1 MATEPQTTLDF
12 PRKGGNA
19 VSIISIA
26 LQLLAAK
33 VVLILALGM
42 SFGTFCWALWAHT
55 WVALASAVSFAVL
68 VFLPILWKGDRN
80 A

>member
-1 MATEPQTTLDF
+1 MATEQQTLEF
-12 PRKGGNA
+12 PRKGGNV

-33 VVLILALGM
+33 SVLILALGM
-42 SFGTFCWALWAHT
+42 TFGAFCWALWAHT
-55 WVALASAVSFAVL
+55 WVALSAAVAFAVL